1 MSERAMKPTL
11 SVGNHIYLYRLLSE
25 RIGCGK
31 QTLMPNVEQAL
42 ASDRMTAEEL
52 GFDSTRDLLEAL
64 DDFVELKV
72 FKGGRIY
79 ATIVAQPAWDEAL
92 AAPEKQKQGGSA
104 KSWKRKKADKSLK
117 PVKPKRV
124 RREKPHEPEPKDVTD
139 EVRSGQIAEGE
150 ATAEPL
156 TASDAAAEAIT
167 ATDAAVEPVA
177 AVDVADGQPA
187 FEPVVDPNADATPIT
202 EPADQ
207 AVRHI
212 TDDAPMPSDTECE
225 HATTET
231 QTPAE
236 QPTSADEQEQPAITL
251 TVIYDPENAN
261 AGVTTLESTPG
272 IAIDTAEPLTDAGF
286 ENEAVAHDKTT
297 EPENDVQA
305 QTTTNTTPATAP
317 AATPVPAAAPPA
329 TPVPAAAP
337 LPEPDLPHDSP
348 CDFSLD
354 VYCPAH
360 LLSELSYLLPYG
372 ADVMGI
378 LTEYYHIARL
388 RGTIEVARNRIV
400 FPMGYTRDG
409 ARHTVAI
416 RLKRNATPGG
426 ATWVIDSVE

>member
-1 MSERAMKPTL
+1 MGERAMKPTL

-25 RIGCGK
+25 QIGCGK
-31 QTLMPNVEQAL
+31 QTLMPNVEEAL

-124 RREKPHEPEPKDVTD
+124 RRETPHEPEPNDATD
-139 EVRSGQIAEGE
+139 ERMTEPIAEGDASTE
-150 ATAEPL
+150 PVSTADG
-156 TASDAAAEAIT
+156 AVEAI
-167 ATDAAVEPVA
+167 AVTDGAAEPVA
-177 AVDVADGQPA
+177 TADTANGSETDGQA
-187 FEPVVDPNADATPIT
+187 TFEPVVDTDVDAASAS
-202 EPADQ
+202 EPSDQ
-207 AVRHI
+207 AAHHVA
-212 TDDAPMPSDTECE
+212 DDAPTASDTERE
-225 HATTET
+225 HAPIEEEA
-231 QTPAE
+231 PAQ
-236 QPTSADEQEQPAITL
+236 QPTSVDEPEQPAITL
-251 TVIYDPENAN
+251 TVIYDPENSN

-272 IAIDTAEPLTDAGF
+272 IAIDATEPITDA
-286 ENEAVAHDKTT
+286 AT
-297 EPENDVQA
+297 EEDAAASEETA
-305 QTTTNTTPATAP
+305 QTRPAADEAPEAATPATP
-317 AATPVPAAAPPA
+317 A
-329 TPVPAAAP
+329 PAAAP
-337 LPEPDLPHDSP
+337 LPEPDLPSDSP
-348 CDFSLD
+348 CDFALD
-354 VYCPAH
+354 VYCPAD

-388 RGTIEVARNRIV
+388 RGTIEVGRNRIA

-409 ARHTVAI
+409 ARHTVTI
-416 RLKRNATPGG
+416 RLKRNTTPGG
-426 ATWVIDSVE
+426 AAWVIDSAE

>member
-1 MSERAMKPTL
+1 MGERAMKPTL

-25 RIGCGK
+25 QIGCGK
-31 QTLMPNVEQAL
+31 QTLMPNVEEAL

-124 RREKPHEPEPKDVTD
+124 RRETSHEPEPNDTTD
-139 EVRSGQIAEGE
+139 ERMTEPIAEGDASTE
-150 ATAEPL
+150 PVSTADG
-156 TASDAAAEAIT
+156 AVEAIA
-167 ATDAAVEPVA
+167 ATDGAAEPVA
-177 AVDVADGQPA
+177 TADTANGSETDGQA
-187 FEPVVDPNADATPIT
+187 TFEPVVDTDVDAASAS
-202 EPADQ
+202 EPSDQ
-207 AVRHI
+207 AAHHVA
-212 TDDAPMPSDTECE
+212 DDAPTASDTERE
-225 HATTET
+225 HAPIEEEA
-231 QTPAE
+231 PAQ
-236 QPTSADEQEQPAITL
+236 QPTSVDEPEQPAITL

-272 IAIDTAEPLTDAGF
+272 IAINATEPITDA
-286 ENEAVAHDKTT
+286 AT
-297 EPENDVQA
+297 EEDAAASEETA
-305 QTTTNTTPATAP
+305 QTRPAADEAPEAATPATP
-317 AATPVPAAAPPA
+317 A
-329 TPVPAAAP
+329 PAAAP
-337 LPEPDLPHDSP
+337 LREPDLPSDSP
-348 CDFSLD
+348 CDFALD
-354 VYCPAH
+354 VYCPAD

-388 RGTIEVARNRIV
+388 RGTIEVGRNRIA

-409 ARHTVAI
+409 ARHAVTI
-416 RLKRNATPGG
+416 RLKRNTTPGG
-426 ATWVIDSVE
+426 AVWIIDSAE

>member
-1 MSERAMKPTL
+1 MGERAMKPTL

-25 RIGCGK
+25 QIGCGK
-31 QTLMPNVEQAL
+31 QTLMPNVEEAL

-79 ATIVAQPAWDEAL
+79 ATIIAQPAWDEAL

-124 RREKPHEPEPKDVTD
+124 RRETSHEPEPNDATD
-139 EVRSGQIAEGE
+139 ERMTEPIAEGDASTE
-150 ATAEPL
+150 PISTADGAVE
-156 TASDAAAEAIT
+156 TIA
-167 ATDAAVEPVA
+167 ATDGAAEPVA
-177 AVDVADGQPA
+177 TADTANGSETDGQA
-187 FEPVVDPNADATPIT
+187 TFEPVVDTDVDAASAS
-202 EPADQ
+202 EPSDQ
-207 AVRHI
+207 AAHHVA
-212 TDDAPMPSDTECE
+212 DDAPTPPDTERE
-225 HATTET
+225 HAPIEEEAPT
-231 QTPAE
+231 Q
-236 QPTSADEQEQPAITL
+236 QPISVDEPEQPAITL

-272 IAIDTAEPLTDAGF
+272 IAINATEPITDA
-286 ENEAVAHDKTT
+286 AT
-297 EPENDVQA
+297 EEDAAASEETA
-305 QTTTNTTPATAP
+305 QTRPAADESPEAATPATP
-317 AATPVPAAAPPA
+317 A
-329 TPVPAAAP
+329 PAAAP
-337 LPEPDLPHDSP
+337 LPEPDLPSDSP
-348 CDFSLD
+348 CDFALD
-354 VYCPAH
+354 VYCPAD

-388 RGTIEVARNRIV
+388 RGTIEVGRSRIA

-409 ARHTVAI
+409 ARHAVTI
-416 RLKRNATPGG
+416 RLKRNTTPGG
-426 ATWVIDSVE
+426 AVWIIDSAE

>member
-1 MSERAMKPTL
+1 MGERAMKPTL

-25 RIGCGK
+25 QIGCGK
-31 QTLMPNVEQAL
+31 QTLMPNVEEAL

-124 RREKPHEPEPKDVTD
+124 RRETPHEPEPNDATD
-139 EVRSGQIAEGE
+139 ERMTEPIAEGDASTE
-150 ATAEPL
+150 PVSTADG
-156 TASDAAAEAIT
+156 AVEAIT
-167 ATDAAVEPVA
+167 ATDGAAEPVA
-177 AVDVADGQPA
+177 TADTANGSGQD
-187 FEPVVDPNADATPIT
+187 EQKTSTPVVDAAPVL
-202 EPADQ
+202 EPADPTVHHV
-207 AVRHI
+207 A
-212 TDDAPMPSDTECE
+212 DDAPTASDTERE
-225 HATTET
+225 HAPIEEEA
-231 QTPAE
+231 PAQ
-236 QPTSADEQEQPAITL
+236 QPTSVDEPEQPAITL

-272 IAIDTAEPLTDAGF
+272 IAINATEPITDA
-286 ENEAVAHDKTT
+286 AT
-297 EPENDVQA
+297 EEDAAASEETA
-305 QTTTNTTPATAP
+305 QTQPAADESPEAATPATP
-317 AATPVPAAAPPA
+317 A
-329 TPVPAAAP
+329 PAAAP
-337 LPEPDLPHDSP
+337 LPEPDLPSDSP
-348 CDFSLD
+348 CDFALD
-354 VYCPAH
+354 VYCPAD

-388 RGTIEVARNRIV
+388 RGTIEVGRNRIA

-409 ARHTVAI
+409 ARHAVTI
-416 RLKRNATPGG
+416 RLKRNTTPGG
-426 ATWVIDSVE
+426 ATWVIDSAE

>member
-1 MSERAMKPTL
+1 MGERAMKPTL

-25 RIGCGK
+25 QIGCGK
-31 QTLMPNVEQAL
+31 QTLMPNVEEAL

-124 RREKPHEPEPKDVTD
+124 RRETSHEPEPNDTTD
-139 EVRSGQIAEGE
+139 ERMTEPPATVDTADGSGQDEQK
-150 ATAEPL
+150 TS
-156 TASDAAAEAIT
+156 T
-167 ATDAAVEPVA
+167 
-177 AVDVADGQPA
+177 
-187 FEPVVDPNADATPIT
+187 PVVDAAPVL
-202 EPADQ
+202 EPADP
-207 AVRHI
+207 AVHHVA
-212 TDDAPMPSDTECE
+212 DDAPTPPDTERK
-225 HATTET
+225 HAPIEEEA
-231 QTPAE
+231 PAQ
-236 QPTSADEQEQPAITL
+236 QPTSVDEPEQPAITL

-272 IAIDTAEPLTDAGF
+272 IAIDATEPITDA
-286 ENEAVAHDKTT
+286 AT
-297 EPENDVQA
+297 EEDAAASEDTA
-305 QTTTNTTPATAP
+305 QTQPAADESPEAATPTTPA
-317 AATPVPAAAPPA
+317 
-329 TPVPAAAP
+329 PAAAP
-337 LPEPDLPHDSP
+337 LPEPDLPSDSP
-348 CDFSLD
+348 CDFALD
-354 VYCPAH
+354 VYCPAD

-388 RGTIEVARNRIV
+388 RGTIEVGHNRIA

-409 ARHTVAI
+409 ARHAVTI
-416 RLKRNATPGG
+416 RLRRNATPGG
-426 ATWVIDSVE
+426 ATWVIDSAE

>member
-1 MSERAMKPTL
+1 MGERAMKPTL

-25 RIGCGK
+25 QIGCGK
-31 QTLMPNVEQAL
+31 QTLMPNVEEAL

-124 RREKPHEPEPKDVTD
+124 RRETSHEPEPNDATD
-139 EVRSGQIAEGE
+139 ERMTEPIAEGDASTE
-150 ATAEPL
+150 PISTADGAVETIAATDTAAEPP
-156 TASDAAAEAIT
+156 
-167 ATDAAVEPVA
+167 AT
-177 AVDVADGQPA
+177 VDTADGSGQD
-187 FEPVVDPNADATPIT
+187 EQKTSTPVVDAAPVL
-202 EPADQ
+202 EPADP
-207 AVRHI
+207 AVHHVA
-212 TDDAPMPSDTECE
+212 DDAPTPPDTERE
-225 HATTET
+225 HAPIEEEA
-231 QTPAE
+231 PAQ
-236 QPTSADEQEQPAITL
+236 QPTSVDEPEQPAITL

-272 IAIDTAEPLTDAGF
+272 IAIDTTEPITDA
-286 ENEAVAHDKTT
+286 AT
-297 EPENDVQA
+297 EEDATASEDTA
-305 QTTTNTTPATAP
+305 QTQPAADEVPEAATPATP
-317 AATPVPAAAPPA
+317 A
-329 TPVPAAAP
+329 PAAAP
-337 LPEPDLPHDSP
+337 LPEPDLPSDSP
-348 CDFSLD
+348 CDFVLD
-354 VYCPAH
+354 VYCPAD

-388 RGTIEVARNRIV
+388 RGTIEVGRNRIA

-409 ARHTVAI
+409 ARHAVTI
-416 RLKRNATPGG
+416 RLKRNTTPGG
-426 ATWVIDSVE
+426 AVWIIDSAE